1 MGKSKGNKDILEI
14 IGNNMKTIRLSR
26 GITQEQM
33 AEKLNRSINFVS
45 LIELGKSGMS
55 VETIVDICNILDIS
69 TESLFK
75 GLIDY
80 NLKGNDRYILEN
92 ISALNN
98 KDKKIVTDLVK
109 YILDSREC

>member
-1 MGKSKGNKDILEI
+1 MGKSKGNNDILKI
-14 IGNNMKTIRLSR
+14 IGNNVKTIRLSR

-55 VETIVDICNILDIS
+55 VETIIAVCNILDIS
-69 TESLFK
+69 SQSIFK

-80 NLKGNDRYILEN
+80 NLKENDRYILEN
-92 ISALNN
+92 ISALNS
-98 KDKKIVTDLVK
+98 KDKKIVTDLMQ
-109 YILDSREC
+109 YIIESRE

>member
-1 MGKSKGNKDILEI
+1 MGKSKGNDSILKT
-14 IGNNMKTIRLSR
+14 IGNNVKTIRLSR

-55 VETIVDICNILDIS
+55 VETIVDICNILNIS
-69 TESLFK
+69 SESLFK

-80 NLKGNDRYILEN
+80 NLKEKDRYILEN

-98 KDKKIVTDLVK
+98 KDKQIVTDLMQ
-109 YILDSREC
+109 YIIENRGN

>member
-1 MGKSKGNKDILEI
+1 MGKSKGNNNVLET
-14 IGNNMKTIRLSR
+14 IGNNIKIIRLSR

-55 VETIVDICNILDIS
+55 VETIVDICNVLDIN

-80 NLKGNDRYILEN
+80 NLKENDNVNDIKNEVAMVEYKETFFRKFI
-92 ISALNN
+92 
-98 KDKKIVTDLVK
+98 KKI
-109 YILDSREC
+109 LDT

>member
-1 MGKSKGNKDILEI
+1 MGKSKGNNDILKI
-14 IGNNMKTIRLSR
+14 IGNNVKTIRLSR

-55 VETIVDICNILDIS
+55 VETIIAVCNILDIS
-69 TESLFK
+69 SESIFK

-80 NLKGNDRYILEN
+80 NLKENDRYILEN
-92 ISALNN
+92 ISTLNS
-98 KDKKIVTDLVK
+98 KDKKIVTDLMQ
-109 YILDSREC
+109 YIIESRK